1 MANEL
6 LDFGMDANL
15 DAMIKVFGV
24 GGGGGN
30 AVNHMFKKGITDVG
44 FILCNTDGQALDN
57 SDVPVAIQL
66 GNTLTQG
73 LGAGNKPELGEKAA
87 IESIEEIKKVLSHNT
102 SMVFVTAG
110 MGGGTGTGA
119 APVIARAAREMGIL
133 TIAVVTI
140 PAAVEGRK
148 RFDQAIEG
156 VKRLNEVVDSL
167 LVINNEKIREV
178 YGNLPA
184 SQAFGMADEILYT
197 AVKGV
202 AEIITLHGKINIDFA
217 DVNTVMSDSK
227 VFIMGTGY
235 ATGPDR
241 AMIATRAALE
251 SPLLDSNDI
260 YGTSN
265 ILLNVTSGDDEVT
278 MAELGEIIEFLQEE
292 AGQSANIIWGNGV
305 DDRLGNQLCVT
316 LIATG
321 FSTNPSK
328 VLQEKPKT
336 EKVEARFEEPVSE
349 VLISE
354 EIEEEYE
361 FAGPQNEVLH
371 QMRSPEVQY
380 ATHNSRPK
388 PANSIPSVQ
397 VVADKEPIRKEPIRM
412 EQPRKEQT
420 KQEPVRSKKVEEN
433 EVKEQK
439 IDNWFTRKFN
449 MLFEE

>member
-1 MANEL
+1 MADEL

-44 FILCNTDGQALDN
+44 FILCNTDAQALDN
-57 SDVPVAIQL
+57 SAVPVAIQL

-87 IESIEEIKKVLSHNT
+87 IESIDDIKKVLDHNT

-119 APVIARAAREMGIL
+119 APVIAKAARDMGIL

-140 PAAVEGRK
+140 PAAIEGRK

-156 VKRLNEVVDSL
+156 VRKMNEVVDSL

-217 DVNTVMSDSK
+217 DVNTVMASSK
-227 VFIMGTGY
+227 VFIMGTGF

-241 AMIATRAALE
+241 AMAATRAALE

-260 YGTSN
+260 NGTSN
-265 ILLNVTSGDDEVT
+265 ILLNVTSGDAEVT

-292 AGQSANIIWGNGV
+292 AGQNANIIWGHGV
-305 DDRLGNQLCVT
+305 DPRLGDQLCVT
-316 LIATG
+316 IIATG
-321 FSTNPSK
+321 FKTNPSK
-328 VLQEKPKT
+328 VLQEKPKA
-336 EKVEARFEEPVSE
+336 EKVEAHFEEFDQQILMPEEPEEEFEFVGAQSE
-349 VLISE
+349 VFEKQAAVENPYS
-354 EIEEEYE
+354 
-361 FAGPQNEVLH
+361 APQN
-371 QMRSPEVQY
+371 
-380 ATHNSRPK
+380 RPR
-388 PANSIPSVQ
+388 PANSIPRVQ
-397 VVADKEPIRKEPIRM
+397 VVASKESPRREEPRPEPIKSMKNEDP
-412 EQPRKEQT
+412 
-420 KQEPVRSKKVEEN
+420 

>member
-73 LGAGNKPELGEKAA
+73 LGAGNKPELGQKAA
-87 IESIEEIKKVLSHNT
+87 IESIEDIKKVLSHNT

-156 VKRLNEVVDSL
+156 VRQLNEVVDSL

-235 ATGPDR
+235 ATGADR

-278 MAELGEIIEFLQEE
+278 MAELGEIIEFLQNK
-292 AGQSANIIWGNGV
+292 AGQNANIIWGNGV
-305 DDRLGNQLCVT
+305 DTRLGNQLCVT

-321 FSTNPSK
+321 FKTNPSK
-328 VLQEKPKT
+328 VLQEKPKA
-336 EKVEARFEEPVSE
+336 ERVEARFDERVQEVSMP
-349 VLISE
+349 E
-354 EIEEEYE
+354 EIEEEFE
-361 FAGPQNEVLH
+361 FAGAQNDVLE
-371 QMRSPEVQY
+371 QMLASES
-380 ATHNSRPK
+380 HFSNSQNRHRPT
-388 PANSIPSVQ
+388 NSIPSVK
-397 VVADKEPIRKEPIRM
+397 VIADKEPIRKEPSTNEPI
-412 EQPRKEQT
+412 RKEEPRP
-420 KQEPVRSKKVEEN
+420 EPVRAKSVVEN
-433 EVKEQK
+433 ELKEQK